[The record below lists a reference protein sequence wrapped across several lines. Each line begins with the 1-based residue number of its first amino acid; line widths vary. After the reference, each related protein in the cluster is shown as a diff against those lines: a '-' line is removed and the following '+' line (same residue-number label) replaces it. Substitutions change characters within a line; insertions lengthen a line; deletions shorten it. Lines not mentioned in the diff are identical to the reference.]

1 MISRFIDFLQ
11 IRPIFIRVADPKY
24 LIRGSVLKDNHEKI
38 ISIVGCEIGNPQISD
53 SSLCSTEGVNVLR
66 FTDAVN
72 ALEHFKINRKDYAL
86 MISDLRMPVINGV
99 QLLKTVKDLN
109 SSARTVLTTDFEYD
123 NKLIQEYTKKNIIN
137 GLLQKPV
144 ELHELVTEVN
154 KQIDIREGTNKK

>member
-1 MISRFIDFLQ
+1 M
-11 IRPIFIRVADPKY
+11 K
-24 LIRGSVLKDNHEKI
+24 GNHDKI
-38 ISIVGCEIGNPQISD
+38 ISIVGYDIGNPQISD
-53 SSLCSTEGVNVLR
+53 SSLCSTEGVDVLR

-72 ALEHFKINRKDYAL
+72 ALEHFKINRRDYAL

-109 SSARTVLTTDFEYD
+109 PSARTVLTTDFEYD

-144 ELHELVTEVN
+144 EPHELVREVN
-154 KQIDIREGTNKK
+154 KQIDILESTNKK